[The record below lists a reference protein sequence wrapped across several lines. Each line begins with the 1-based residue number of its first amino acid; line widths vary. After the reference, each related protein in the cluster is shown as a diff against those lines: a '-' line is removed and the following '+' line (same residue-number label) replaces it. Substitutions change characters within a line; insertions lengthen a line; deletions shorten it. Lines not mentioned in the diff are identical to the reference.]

1 MLAARGALLLAGARV
16 AAGGAR
22 GRAGAAAGGARG
34 AVGRLVE
41 LARAAAEARAAG
53 RGGGGGGGGGG
64 AEAEA
69 ASLASEAVRQLPEVH
84 GADGAVAL
92 VAMAQL
98 RVPLLPEQVEAACR
112 SASVHA
118 LDLSPAEAGAAA
130 WALATLSMR
139 ASLDTGGSTAAP
151 VAAESLA
158 KAGNAGELVGA
169 DLSRFAWGCARLA
182 GGAAVPSTAGW
193 AGAARARLAELPPPE
208 AVSLLWALAQLSCES
223 EPGFLAD
230 ALASVPPEV
239 LDAPRLQVALESV
252 RALVGEEGGLTE
264 ADRAALGTWAAAC
277 DRAVPRHFEGGLESG
292 PATALLGGICALGV
306 APEVSAAFLIAGPG
320 GELSK
325 ASLDPAQAKLLGEL
339 RARAARVAARLE
351 ERLG

>member
-1 MLAARGALLLAGARV
+1 MLAARGARLLLAAGARG
-16 AAGGAR
+16 AAGGA
-22 GRAGAAAGGARG
+22 ADGARG

-53 RGGGGGGGGGG
+53 GGGGGPE

-69 ASLASEAVRQLPEVH
+69 ASLASEAVRQLPTVH

-139 ASLDTGGSTAAP
+139 ASLDTGSSAAAP
-151 VAAESLA
+151 FAAESLA
-158 KAGNAGELVGA
+158 KAGNAGGLAGA

-193 AGAARARLAELPPPE
+193 AGAARTRLAELPPPE
-208 AVSLLWALAQLSCES
+208 AVALLWALAQLACES

-230 ALASVPPEV
+230 AVASVPPEA
-239 LDAPRLQVALESV
+239 LDAQQLQLALKVV
-252 RALVGEEGGLTE
+252 RVLVGEEGALTE
-264 ADRAALGTWAAAC
+264 ADRAAVGAWAEAC
-277 DRAVPRHFEGGLESG
+277 DRTVPRHFEGGLESG
-292 PATALLGGICALGV
+292 PATALLEGICALGV
-306 APEVSAAFLIAGPG
+306 APEASAAFLVAGPG
-320 GELSK
+320 GDLSK

-351 ERLG
+351 ERRG